1 MKKRVK
7 ISELKAHLS
16 EYVRHV
22 RRGYTVEVTDRDSPV
37 ARLVPYEQR
46 GSGLVVQ
53 PAQGSMRDLKLPKL
67 RWKTNIDVVALIR
80 EDRDSR

>member
-16 EYVRHV
+16 EYLRHV
-22 RRGYTVEVTDRDSPV
+22 RRGHTVEVMDRDTPV
-37 ARLVPYEQR
+37 ARLVPFEDR
-46 GSGLVVQ
+46 ASGLIVR
-53 PAQGSMRDLKLPKL
+53 PAQGKLRDLKLPRRL
-67 RWKTNIDVVALIR
+67 RTNIDVVALLR